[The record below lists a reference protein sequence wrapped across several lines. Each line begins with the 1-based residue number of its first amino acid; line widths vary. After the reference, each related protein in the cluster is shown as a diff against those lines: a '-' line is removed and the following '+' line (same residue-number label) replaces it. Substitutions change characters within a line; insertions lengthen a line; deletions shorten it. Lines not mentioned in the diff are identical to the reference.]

1 MIVADFRIF
10 KCTKYK
16 SGFTPN
22 QKAALPNVKTPFVI
36 DRTTSTQFQKGVQ
49 STVNFGVQQ
58 GTNRLNND

>member
-1 MIVADFRIF
+1 MFHSLSYVKRL
-10 KCTKYK
+10 KH
-16 SGFTPN
+16 
-22 QKAALPNVKTPFVI
+22 KTPFVI